1 MYAAFCTEEEN
12 VIPHKGE
19 ENKLSEA
26 VCELKQVM

>member
-26 VCELKQVM
+26 VCELKQVI